1 MALNVLVTGAD
12 GFVGSALCPALEH
25 AGHRVRRAVR
35 RITGHA
41 AHDTI
46 AVGDIGSSTD
56 WSTALAGID
65 TVIHLAG
72 RAHVMHERLD
82 AEAVRAAYFSINAEG
97 TQALARAGAAAG
109 VRRLVFVSSIKV
121 NGEATTAMPYRE
133 VDTPHPLDDY
143 GRSKLDAERRL
154 AAIGRETGLE
164 HVVVRPPLI
173 YGPGV
178 KGNLARLIDIVA
190 RGIPLP
196 FGAIDNRRSLVGV
209 TNLASALQT
218 CAEHPAAAGK
228 TFLVSDGRDV
238 STADLVRMI
247 ADALHCPARLI
258 PVPAAWLRGLAAL
271 TGSGA
276 LARLTGSLQIDSSAI
291 RACTGWT
298 PPMAMEEEI
307 RRMAAAAAA
316 ARAR

>member
-1 MALNVLVTGAD
+1 MALSVLVTGAD
-12 GFVGSALCPALEH
+12 GFVGSALCPALER

-35 RITGHA
+35 RIRAHA

-46 AVGDIGSSTD
+46 AVGNIDSSTD
-56 WSTALAGID
+56 WSKALTDID
-65 TVIHLAG
+65 AIIHLAG
-72 RAHVMHERLD
+72 RAHVMHETLTV
-82 AEAVRAAYFSINAEG
+82 EAVRAAYFSINAAG
-97 TQALARAGAAAG
+97 TEALARAAAVAGA
-109 VRRLVFVSSIKV
+109 RRIVFVSSIKV
-121 NGEATTAMPYRE
+121 NGEGTSGTPYRE
-133 VDTPHPLDDY
+133 SDAPQPLDDY

-154 AAIGRETGLE
+154 AAIGGETGIE
-164 HVVVRPPLI
+164 HVVVRPPLV

-196 FGAIDNRRSLVGV
+196 FGAIDNLRSLVGV
-209 TNLASALQT
+209 TNLASALQA
-218 CAEHPAAAGK
+218 CVEHPAAAGK

-247 ADALHCPARLI
+247 ADALHRPARLL

-276 LARLTGSLQIDSSAI
+276 LARLTGSLQIDASAI
-291 RACTGWT
+291 RACTGWK
-298 PPMAMEEEI
+298 PPVPMEDEI
-307 RRMAAAAAA
+307 LRMTAAAAS
-316 ARAR
+316 ARPR